1 MSGSSEVGEVLTAL
15 GVFTKPSW
23 ADETQLGGCGR
34 FCQVAGRKS
43 RDSKKGFLDE
53 WNSKSKAKTQI
64 PKAQDTLR
72 GNNGKEYRLWHGQNL
87 GSNPSSAQ

>member
-34 FCQVAGRKS
+34 FLSGGWEEK
-43 RDSKKGFLDE
+43 
-53 WNSKSKAKTQI
+53 
-64 PKAQDTLR
+64 
-72 GNNGKEYRLWHGQNL
+72 
-87 GSNPSSAQ
+87 